1 MKPTK
6 LKFDIMLNDM
16 FIATMRVPITRG
28 LIFGY
33 DDDGKPLI
41 NIRAVQELVESKR
54 PTLKNQPYKLYFD

>member
-16 FIATMRVPITRG
+16 FIATMRVPTQG

-33 DDDGKPLI
+33 DEQDKPLLNMNAI
-41 NIRAVQELVESKR
+41 HQLVESKR
-54 PTLKNQPYKLYFD
+54 PTLKNQPYELYFD